1 MERVWIDGDDLL
13 LSVLIKDSLEPNKIP
28 QLALVT
34 AAAVWKTL
42 VPYLA
47 VQIKWPN
54 DIVYKDKKIS
64 GILIESE
71 IISNQLAAL
80 IIGIGINVNTK
91 KFPEDLIM
99 KATSLALATNEEH
112 DIKKLKDDLLQNL
125 DCFYNDFL
133 NLGNEYLNICRD
145 NSSLLGK
152 EVIIDDFRSQKP
164 ALVLNILK
172 SGNIL
177 LEVEGRKR
185 EYSSGEISLKEFYNA
200 EVR

>member
-1 MERVWIDGDDLL
+1 
-13 LSVLIKDSLEPNKIP
+13 
-28 QLALVT
+28 
-34 AAAVWKTL
+34 
-42 VPYLA
+42 
-47 VQIKWPN
+47 
-54 DIVYKDKKIS
+54 
-64 GILIESE
+64 
-71 IISNQLAAL
+71 
-80 IIGIGINVNTK
+80 
-91 KFPEDLIM
+91 M

-112 DIKKLKDDLLQNL
+112 DIKSSKMI
-125 DCFYNDFL
+125 CFKILIAFIMIL

-152 EVIIDDFRSQKP
+152 EVIIDDFRSRKP
-164 ALVLNILK
+164 ALVLDILK